1 MQGVLANLV
10 DDLGQI
16 VVKALAVAG
25 GAAVGALV
33 TGAVVGVVI
42 RRLFRKPQPPAVR
55 TLFRVLGGVL
65 GGLAVALLLFS
76 GAGGGWGLGG
86 WGLGGGRGGD
96 SATTRSTSPQPEK
109 AATRDTALAVPPD
122 TRPQ

>member
-10 DDLGQI
+10 DDLGRI

-42 RRLFRKPQPPAVR
+42 RRLFRKPQPPPN
-55 TLFRVLGGVL
+55 
-65 GGLAVALLLFS
+65 
-76 GAGGGWGLGG
+76 GA
-86 WGLGGGRGGD
+86 
-96 SATTRSTSPQPEK
+96 
-109 AATRDTALAVPPD
+109 
-122 TRPQ
+122 